1 MPVILQRSLRSPT
14 GLFLN
19 VTMSSK
25 IKDQFYIGTVF
36 GSLFGLLIFALL
48 TGIGIRLIPR
58 QPKIGWFS
66 TVLFGT
72 MSVVTVFD
80 LVREISAE
88 QEKMP
93 DVKSQ
98 LSIRRALIAVGVILV
113 TLFLGIADEFI
124 SFLFTNSF
132 PRPGVWLGT
141 FVTTLAFYPLRE
153 EKYATFKRWTLV
165 CALLGVLSVIL
176 SYGKDLLVKTL
187 I

>member
-1 MPVILQRSLRSPT
+1 
-14 GLFLN
+14 
-19 VTMSSK
+19 MSSTA
-25 IKDQFYIGTVF
+25 KDQFYIGTIL
-36 GSLFGLLIFALL
+36 GTLFALLIFALL

-58 QPKIGWFS
+58 QPKIGWVS
-66 TVLFGT
+66 TILFGT
-72 MSVVTVFD
+72 MCVVAVFD
-80 LVREISAE
+80 LVREVGLE
-88 QEKMP
+88 QDKVP

-98 LSIRRALIAVGVILV
+98 LSIRRALIAVGVMLV

-153 EKYATFKRWTLV
+153 EKHANLKRWTLV
-165 CALLGVLSVIL
+165 CAILGVASVIL
-176 SYGKDLLVKTL
+176 SYGKDWLVKVL

>member
-1 MPVILQRSLRSPT
+1 
-14 GLFLN
+14 
-19 VTMSSK
+19 MSSTT
-25 IKDQFYIGTVF
+25 KDQFYIGTIL
-36 GSLFGLLIFALL
+36 GTLFGLLIFALL

-66 TVLFGT
+66 TILFGT
-72 MSVVTVFD
+72 MCVVTVFD
-80 LVREISAE
+80 LIREVSLE
-88 QEKMP
+88 QDKVP
-93 DVKSQ
+93 DVNSQ
-98 LSIRRALIAVGVILV
+98 LSIRRALIAVGVTVV

-153 EKYATFKRWTLV
+153 EKHANFRRWTLV
-165 CALLGVLSVIL
+165 CALLGVASVIL
-176 SYGKDLLVKTL
+176 SYGKDSLVKIL

>member
-1 MPVILQRSLRSPT
+1 
-14 GLFLN
+14 
-19 VTMSSK
+19 MSSRV
-25 IKDQFYIGTVF
+25 KDQFYIGTIL
-36 GSLFGLLIFALL
+36 GTLLALLIFALL
-48 TGIGIRLIPR
+48 TGIGIRLIPKR
-58 QPKIGWFS
+58 VGWAA
-66 TVLFGT
+66 TILFGT
-72 MSVVTVFD
+72 MCVVAVFD

-88 QEKMP
+88 EDKIP

-141 FVTTLAFYPLRE
+141 FVSTLAFYPLRE
-153 EKYATFKRWTLV
+153 EKYATFKKWTLL
-165 CALLGVLSVIL
+165 CAVLGVVSVIF
-176 SYGKDLLVKTL
+176 SYGKDLLVKIL

>member
-1 MPVILQRSLRSPT
+1 
-14 GLFLN
+14 
-19 VTMSSK
+19 MSSRV
-25 IKDQFYIGTVF
+25 KDQFYIGTIL
-36 GSLFGLLIFALL
+36 GTLLALLIFALL
-48 TGIGIRLIPR
+48 TGIGIRLIPKR
-58 QPKIGWFS
+58 VGWAA
-66 TVLFGT
+66 TILFGT
-72 MSVVTVFD
+72 MCVVAVFD

-88 QEKMP
+88 EDKIP

-141 FVTTLAFYPLRE
+141 FVSTLAFYPLRE
-153 EKYATFKRWTLV
+153 EKYATFKKWTLV
-165 CALLGVLSVIL
+165 CAVLGVVSVIF
-176 SYGKDLLVKTL
+176 SYGKDLLVKIL